1 MKKRNTLPALI
12 TILGASLAFAA
23 AGPALF
29 EDNNTGK
36 SYPNK
41 TTAGYL
47 ATADGGVVATLG
59 SPKPTGAGQ
68 ILSTTAAGTAA
79 FAAAPTGAG
88 QMCMSTSANAW
99 GWGTAPTAAGQI
111 FASTAANA
119 AGYATAPSA
128 ANQFVSS
135 TAANVWGWH
144 ALSSGQVTGA
154 LGFTPT
160 VLPNCAQ
167 GQVPQTHGTSTTT
180 ATATYTD
187 YVCGNPQSGPTGPAG
202 PTGPTGA
209 TGSTGA
215 TGATGATGSNGTNGT
230 NGATGAT
237 GPAGPTG
244 PTGATGST
252 GATGATGP
260 AGSGVLGTSARIGTT
275 TNTATASSTSTVGT
289 PNDAVVILPKASTSG
304 QGIVK
309 LDPNNPQ
316 PDGVAAPG
324 NGGMCSDSLH
334 VHPVGAI
341 QNGTQWIDTEGGG
354 IENSTILSSAPPS
367 DPNDVISVT
376 INSGSSKTAGTFY
389 TGATMMQSLPLNVA
403 YWPAGT
409 LGTRFFARV
418 SGATATIHVDY
429 GRGPDGCGSPTLLVS
444 DATVATVSSATLT
457 EIDANISVAALSG
470 TLTDLICM
478 RVWAVTTSASNVTV
492 GLADNSYYSSR
503 ITTPVAWQP
512 DLSIYEL
519 VAHRGSGNGY
529 APLNSG
535 AQVPTANIGSGT
547 PYRGRILA
555 VGAQIGTDTYTDGE
569 AGWINPTPVPGVDY
583 VAPMPIIPNTATA
596 TGTDTYPSP
605 ALHSHRFGVNAA
617 QVGDLP
623 TMQSAGATSV
633 STGTNANPASVVVMG
648 HPPIGSI
655 NGLQAALD
663 GKQSTVSGSQG
674 MELFLSTGTDSS
686 VGTGA
691 ATTVVSGYGYGRL
704 LAEVVL
710 TTTATATST
719 SIVYTPANGT
729 TREEIEYLGGGGGA
743 GYCPSPGS
751 YYMVTGGGA
760 AGEDAF
766 LHYNLGSAIAAW
778 NYYCGKAGPAGTST
792 SVSTTGGDTV
802 IKIGATTYTA
812 KGGGGSSYATTT
824 TLLEAGGAGV
834 AHSTGGVPTWSFAGA
849 SGLPGIA
856 WSSTEALSG
865 AGASSRYGAGGAAA
879 IALATGVY
887 LNGNPATGYAS
898 GGGGCVTTNNGGFT
912 AAGGSGTQ
920 GVLIVRDFM

>member
-1 MKKRNTLPALI
+1 
-12 TILGASLAFAA
+12 
-23 AGPALF
+23 
-29 EDNNTGK
+29 
-36 SYPNK
+36 
-41 TTAGYL
+41 
-47 ATADGGVVATLG
+47 
-59 SPKPTGAGQ
+59 
-68 ILSTTAAGTAA
+68 
-79 FAAAPTGAG
+79 
-88 QMCMSTSANAW
+88 
-99 GWGTAPTAAGQI
+99 
-111 FASTAANA
+111 
-119 AGYATAPSA
+119 
-128 ANQFVSS
+128 
-135 TAANVWGWH
+135 
-144 ALSSGQVTGA
+144 
-154 LGFTPT
+154 
-160 VLPNCAQ
+160 
-167 GQVPQTHGTSTTT
+167 
-180 ATATYTD
+180 
-187 YVCGNPQSGPTGPAG
+187 
-202 PTGPTGA
+202 
-209 TGSTGA
+209 
-215 TGATGATGSNGTNGT
+215 
-230 NGATGAT
+230 
-237 GPAGPTG
+237 
-244 PTGATGST
+244 
-252 GATGATGP
+252 
-260 AGSGVLGTSARIGTT
+260 
-275 TNTATASSTSTVGT
+275 
-289 PNDAVVILPKASTSG
+289 
-304 QGIVK
+304 
-309 LDPNNPQ
+309 
-316 PDGVAAPG
+316 
-324 NGGMCSDSLH
+324 
-334 VHPVGAI
+334 
-341 QNGTQWIDTEGGG
+341 
-354 IENSTILSSAPPS
+354 
-367 DPNDVISVT
+367 
-376 INSGSSKTAGTFY
+376 
-389 TGATMMQSLPLNVA
+389 
-403 YWPAGT
+403 
-409 LGTRFFARV
+409 
-418 SGATATIHVDY
+418 
-429 GRGPDGCGSPTLLVS
+429 
-444 DATVATVSSATLT
+444 
-457 EIDANISVAALSG
+457 
-470 TLTDLICM
+470 
-478 RVWAVTTSASNVTV
+478 
-492 GLADNSYYSSR
+492 
-503 ITTPVAWQP
+503 
-512 DLSIYEL
+512 
-519 VAHRGSGNGY
+519 
-529 APLNSG
+529 
-535 AQVPTANIGSGT
+535 
-547 PYRGRILA
+547 
-555 VGAQIGTDTYTDGE
+555 
-569 AGWINPTPVPGVDY
+569 
-583 VAPMPIIPNTATA
+583 
-596 TGTDTYPSP
+596 
-605 ALHSHRFGVNAA
+605 
-617 QVGDLP
+617 
-623 TMQSAGATSV
+623 MQSAGATSV

-920 GVLIVRDFM
+920 GVIIVRDFM